1 MNKNNIFSMHYY
13 FMLIRDI
20 NKIMEI
26 VRNAKNV
33 AIVGISKNVERASYQ
48 IANEIKDKYKLFL
61 VNPKY
66 KGEKIFGI
74 KVLGSLKEINE
85 NIDIVDVFRNPAY
98 VEPIIKDAMDVK
110 ARYVWFQPGSE
121 NMDVIEKY
129 EDKIDIIMN
138 SCLGIVTKM
147 IKG

>member
-1 MNKNNIFSMHYY
+1 
-13 FMLIRDI
+13 MLVTDAD
-20 NKIMEI
+20 KIMEI
-26 VRNAKNV
+26 VRNAKNI

-66 KGEKIFGI
+66 KGEEIFGM

-98 VEPIIKDAMDVK
+98 IEPIIKEAIDIK
-110 ARYVWFQPGSE
+110 ARYVWLQPGSE
-121 NMDVIEKY
+121 NMDVVEKY
-129 EDKIDIIMN
+129 KDKIDIIMN
-138 SCLGIVTKM
+138 SCLGVVTKM
-147 IKG
+147 MK